1 MLTSYYLHQLL
12 QLHPCSISTRCNI
25 QYSHAMFSMYA
36 CSEDKEWGEFL
47 HLPGKLFYDF
57 NEIRTEIERET
68 ERLTGKNKGISNK
81 SINLKIYSPY
91 VLNLTL
97 VDLPGVTKVPTGDQ
111 PEDVE
116 QQILAMCLE
125 FISNPNAIILAV
137 SAANQDLANSEG
149 LKLARA
155 VDPDGLRTIGVL
167 TKVDIMDQGTD
178 CCDILNNQVIAL
190 RRGYI
195 AVVNRSQ
202 KDIQDNLPIRKGLAK
217 EMKFFQT
224 HMKYRNYLSKCG
236 TTNMTRCLNQMLM
249 HHIKECLPEIK
260 SKINILLRDVLTN
273 MTALGES
280 LEEQGN
286 STKGILLLR
295 ILSQFATTFSS
306 KVDGTYNSLHLADLS
321 ELYGGARISYIFTEV
336 FAKRLRSIDPFD
348 SLTDEDIRTTMANA
362 NGTRQALFV
371 PEISFD
377 LLVRKQIS
385 RLERPGLECLEL
397 VHKEVLKMVIQS
409 ETPELSRFPY
419 LRDRTFEIV
428 NQLLRKCMMPA
439 QKMLTDLIQIELAY
453 INTSHPDFVG
463 GKAAVQIAA
472 FQAKKVQ
479 GHSNTTAAGV
489 VTAAGT
495 KNNSTIVPSDS
506 TSTSSSSSSSSD
518 AFVST
523 PQPQHAINSSST
535 TTANN
540 NTTIM
545 PTPNIL
551 INNNNNNSNNNSYN
565 AQHNLSE
572 NKGFF
577 GLFQSPTANRGGIA
591 NTTAPNNNSNSN
603 NSSNNN
609 HHHNNT
615 ASEQHRSH
623 HNNNSHKL
631 SLVPEKM
638 KCPSNPSDKEKIE
651 TEVIKSFI
659 VSYFDIVKKNYVDM
673 VPKTIMRFLVLAFK
687 ESLQNELVSNLY
699 KYAMMMMMML

>member
-1 MLTSYYLHQLL
+1 MMILY
-12 QLHPCSISTRCNI
+12 C
-25 QYSHAMFSMYA
+25 YA
-36 CSEDKEWGEFL
+36 SEDNKEWGEFL
-47 HLPGKLFYDF
+47 HLPGKVFYDF

-116 QQILAMCLE
+116 QQILTMCLE
-125 FISNPNAIILAV
+125 FISNPNAIVLAV

-224 HMKYRNYLSKCG
+224 HVKYRNYLSKCG
-236 TTNMTRCLNQMLM
+236 TANMTRCLNQMLM

-260 SKINILLRDVLTN
+260 SKINILLRDVINN

-280 LEEQGN
+280 LDEQGN
-286 STKGILLLR
+286 SSKGILLLR
-295 ILSQFATTFSS
+295 ILSQFATTFAS

-336 FAKRLRSIDPFD
+336 FGKRLKSIDPFD
-348 SLTDEDIRTTMANA
+348 NLTDEDIRTTMANA

-397 VHKEVLKMVIQS
+397 VHKEVLKMVNQS

-428 NQLLRKCMMPA
+428 NQLLRKCMIPA
-439 QKMLTDLIQIELAY
+439 QKMLSDLIQIELAY

-472 FQAKKVQ
+472 LQAKKIQNNTLGGVK
-479 GHSNTTAAGV
+479 SNNATT
-489 VTAAGT
+489 
-495 KNNSTIVPSDS
+495 TIVQSE
-506 TSTSSSSSSSSD
+506 STSSSSSSD
-518 AFVST
+518 AVVFT
-523 PQPQHAINSSST
+523 PQPQHTINTSSSSSSST
-535 TTANN
+535 I
-540 NTTIM
+540 NTTM
-545 PTPNIL
+545 PTPSNTL
-551 INNNNNNSNNNSYN
+551 INNNNNSFN
-565 AQHNLSE
+565 AQNNLAE

-577 GLFQSPTANRGGIA
+577 GLFQSPTANRGMVA
-591 NTTAPNNNSNSN
+591 NTTTSHNNGNNNNNSSSS
-603 NSSNNN
+603 SSNHYNN
-609 HHHNNT
+609 AMT
-615 ASEQHRSH
+615 DGITTSTSTGVIQKSQ
-623 HNNNSHKL
+623 HKL
-631 SLVPEKM
+631 SIVPEKM

-687 ESLQNELVSNLY
+687 ETLQNELVSNLY
-699 KYAMMMMMML
+699 K

>member
-1 MLTSYYLHQLL
+1 MYL
-12 QLHPCSISTRCNI
+12 S
-25 QYSHAMFSMYA
+25 
-36 CSEDKEWGEFL
+36 SEGKEWGEFL

-68 ERLTGKNKGISNK
+68 DRLTGKNKGISNK

-116 QQILAMCLE
+116 QQILAMCLQ

-249 HHIKECLPEIK
+249 HHIKEVLPEIK

-419 LRDRTFEIV
+419 LRDHTYEVV
-428 NQLLRKCMMPA
+428 NQLLRKCMIPA

-472 FQAKKVQ
+472 FQAKKGQ
-479 GHSNTTAAGV
+479 GHTNNANPNAAV
-489 VTAAGT
+489 NAGT
-495 KNNSTIVPSDS
+495 KNIATIIQSDS
-506 TSTSSSSSSSSD
+506 ISSSSSSSD
-518 AFVST
+518 ALTST
-523 PQPQHAINSSST
+523 PQSQHAITASST
-535 TTANN
+535 STAGNAS
-540 NTTIM
+540 IM
-545 PTPNIL
+545 PTPNVL
-551 INNNNNNSNNNSYN
+551 NNNNNNSSFN

-577 GLFQSPTANRGGIA
+577 GLFQSPTANRGGTA
-591 NTTAPNNNSNSN
+591 NPTAPNNNN
-603 NSSNNN
+603 NSSSNY
-609 HHHNNT
+609 HHHNT
-615 ASEQHRSH
+615 TTSDGAFGQHRSTH
-623 HNNNSHKL
+623 HSNNNNNNSHKL

-699 KYAMMMMMML
+699 KYDDHAVMYKLTYIITS

>member
-1 MLTSYYLHQLL
+1 
-12 QLHPCSISTRCNI
+12 
-25 QYSHAMFSMYA
+25 
-36 CSEDKEWGEFL
+36 
-47 HLPGKLFYDF
+47 
-57 NEIRTEIERET
+57 
-68 ERLTGKNKGISNK
+68 
-81 SINLKIYSPY
+81 
-91 VLNLTL
+91 

-249 HHIKECLPEIK
+249 HHIKEVLPEIK
-260 SKINILLRDVLTN
+260 SKINILLRDVLSN

-419 LRDRTFEIV
+419 LRDHTYEIV
-428 NQLLRKCMMPA
+428 NQLLRKCVIPA

-479 GHSNTTAAGV
+479 GHTSNANAV
-489 VTAAGT
+489 VTAGT
-495 KNNSTIVPSDS
+495 KNNATIIQSDS
-506 TSTSSSSSSSSD
+506 VSSSSSSSSD
-518 AFVST
+518 ALTST
-523 PQPQHAINSSST
+523 PQSQHAITASSAST
-535 TTANN
+535 AAGSTS
-540 NTTIM
+540 IM
-545 PTPNIL
+545 PTPNVL
-551 INNNNNNSNNNSYN
+551 NNNNNNNSFN

-577 GLFQSPTANRGGIA
+577 GLFQSPTANRGGTA
-591 NTTAPNNNSNSN
+591 NPTVPNNNSNSN
-603 NSSNNN
+603 SSN
-609 HHHNNT
+609 HHHNT
-615 ASEQHRSH
+615 TTSDGAFGQHRSH
-623 HNNNSHKL
+623 HNNNNNSHKL
-631 SLVPEKM
+631 SIVPEKM

-699 KYAMMMMMML
+699 KYDDYMNDDDGDNDDHHHAVDDTMMTLAMMGVVLFCASSLILQHRNTVIHSIATHHIVYIMSLSVVNK